1 MQEATTTLLD
11 ITVIFFKQKTCLVAK
26 QRSQIGRTAVSKAII
41 VIQFRKNIGNYYF
54 LLMQKVKEVSLQS
67 IETFDRT
74 VCVRTVMALR
84 FRGTDLALAVG
95 SRLLGGWVGRRWVC
109 RYQGLQRL
117 DIACDE
123 AVPRMRRRG

>member
-26 QRSQIGRTAVSKAII
+26 QRSQIGRTAVRKAII

-74 VCVRTVMALR
+74 VC
-84 FRGTDLALAVG
+84 
-95 SRLLGGWVGRRWVC
+95 RLPGGWVGRRWVC
-109 RYQGLQRL
+109 RYQGPQRL